1 MDTVVRN
8 INIKYQARISF
19 VLKPIHITQPL
30 HRLCNVQSN
39 FTQVFAQ
46 KSEHQSTT
54 HLYTITESK
63 LRCSEVTLKLW
74 IKFTHKCT
82 SAVQWPECRD
92 FVRDSSIAALALW
105 SIELEPFLG
114 SYTKPPSSQFRL
126 LIKISNF
133 EQDWKRAVES
143 WQKREKW
150 PWASQPHFLG
160 TATVYCVLGKILPIF
175 ASEVVCLNVGVNVY
189 FG

>member
-1 MDTVVRN
+1 MDTVVGKINKN
-8 INIKYQARISF
+8 IMLRSVLCSNPYTLHNHCTGCAMSSPIS
-19 VLKPIHITQPL
+19 P
-30 HRLCNVQSN
+30 
-39 FTQVFAQ
+39 
-46 KSEHQSTT
+46 KSLLRSQSTKVQPICT
-54 HLYTITESK
+54 QLLNSK
-63 LRCSEVTLKLW
+63 LRCSQVTLKLW
-74 IKFTHKCT
+74 IKFTQKCT

-133 EQDWKRAVES
+133 EQDWKRTEES

-150 PWASQPHFLG
+150 PWASQPYFL
-160 TATVYCVLGKILPIF
+160 AQLLCI
-175 ASEVVCLNVGVNVY
+175 VCWVN
-189 FG
+189 FCQFLLQG